1 MMRFIRRRPAF
12 VIGIAVTA
20 FLVAVA
26 LLSLVWTPVSPTKM
40 QIVQKLKSPFVY
52 GGLGTDHFGRD
63 VLSMLM
69 AGAWNSLST
78 AIAAVAIGA
87 FIGTAIGVTVAALR
101 GFTETV
107 VMRICDIIFAVPPI
121 LSAMML
127 GAFIG
132 TGRFTAIIA
141 IATFMVP
148 VFARLTLGAAL
159 QIWAREYIT
168 AATSIGQNRAKITML
183 HVVPNI
189 SNQIIVQVTIQLGLA
204 ILTEAGLSFLGLGMP
219 PPAATWGRM
228 LADAQTYLGAA
239 PWLASCPAL
248 PLRLLSSASIFSAM
262 ACATCWTRA
271 IQADRFTPISPLF
284 PVFLT
289 RRCHDRSHTPQHA
302 RNSGAL
308 PGKETLAI
316 GILAGGGGAYRGI
329 RAGCERPLRL

>member
-1 MMRFIRRRPAF
+1 MMRLIRRRPAF
-12 VIGIAVTA
+12 AVGIAVTV

-78 AIAAVAIGA
+78 SIAA
-87 FIGTAIGVTVAALR
+87 FIGTTIGVAVAALR

-159 QIWAREYIT
+159 QIWSREYVT
-168 AATSIGQNRAKITML
+168 AATSIGQNRAKITL
-183 HVVPNI
+183 FHIVPNI

-228 LADAQTYLGAA
+228 LADAQTYLGVA
-239 PWLASCPAL
+239 PWLA
-248 PLRLLSSASIFSAM
+248 I
-262 ACATCWTRA
+262 
-271 IQADRFTPISPLF
+271 I
-284 PVFLT
+284 
-289 RRCHDRSHTPQHA
+289 
-302 RNSGAL
+302 
-308 PGKETLAI
+308 PGLAI
-316 GILAGGGGAYRGI
+316 ALAVFGLNLLGDG
-329 RAGCERPLRL
+329 LRDLLDPRDTS